1 MLFELREE
9 QVTRLPTGVVEV
21 VERRLATRDET
32 EIKPKFLDMK
42 VGHRRNM
49 QTLSDL
55 DGGLDGLV
63 VHSIVRI
70 E

>member
-9 QVTRLPTGVVEV
+9 QVKRLPTGVIEV
-21 VERRLATRDET
+21 IERRIATRDET

-42 VGHRRNM
+42 VGQRRNM
-49 QTLSDL
+49 EKEES
-55 DGGLDGLV
+55 LDGLV
-63 VHSIVRI
+63 IHSIVRT